1 MKKHTRN
8 KETRVRD
15 LFESIN
21 KATKILKE
29 SYSFAEEFDDEEPM
43 ETEEQPMEDTSMS
56 DENIINQIR
65 DIALEGIQA
74 HKDTV
79 DDGYYMF
86 YKSIWEDVDKFV
98 SKANKEQEEK

>member
-29 SYSFAEEFDDEEPM
+29 SYSFSEEFDDEPM
-43 ETEEQPMEDTSMS
+43 ETEERPIEDTSMS
-56 DENIINQIR
+56 DEDIINQIR
-65 DIALEGIQA
+65 DIALEGIQS